1 MSERIGNYIFEITD
15 RILNCIIG
23 LIGLLLL
30 IYGCYAL
37 WDTHQIYESASSE
50 SYSVYNPQKKESFEE
65 LVRINPEVIGWL
77 TVENTNIDYPLTQA
91 EDNSKY
97 VNTDAK
103 GNSSLSGSLFLDCR
117 NQSDFSDFNNI
128 IYGHHMEK
136 RKMFGELEDFAKEA
150 YFQKHQWG
158 KIYYCGTNHKVEFFA
173 FLETDAYDSVI
184 YNPEVT
190 EEQEKAG
197 LLEYINQHALQKR
210 ACNVTTADH
219 LIVLSTCATGETNGR
234 QILVGKI
241 VNGLE

>member
-1 MSERIGNYIFEITD
+1 MFEIAD
-15 RILNCIIG
+15 RILNWIIG

-30 IYGCYAL
+30 LYGCYVI

-50 SYSVYNPQKKESFEE
+50 SYSIYNPQKQESFHD
-65 LVRINPEVIGWL
+65 LVRMNPEVIGWL
-77 TVENTNIDYPLTQA
+77 TVKNTNINYPLTQA

-117 NQSDFSDFNNI
+117 NKSDFSDFNNI

-136 RKMFGELEDFAKEA
+136 RKMFGELEYFAKET
-150 YFQKHQWG
+150 YFQKHCWG
-158 KIYYCGTNHKVEFFA
+158 KIYYNGANHKIEFFA

-190 EEQEKAG
+190 EDAEKIK
-197 LLEYINQHALQKR
+197 LLEYIDQHAIQKR
-210 ACNVTTADH
+210 ECSVTTTNR
-219 LIVLSTCATGETNGR
+219 LVVLSTCASTETNGR
-234 QILVGKI
+234 QILIGKI
-241 VNGLE
+241 VD